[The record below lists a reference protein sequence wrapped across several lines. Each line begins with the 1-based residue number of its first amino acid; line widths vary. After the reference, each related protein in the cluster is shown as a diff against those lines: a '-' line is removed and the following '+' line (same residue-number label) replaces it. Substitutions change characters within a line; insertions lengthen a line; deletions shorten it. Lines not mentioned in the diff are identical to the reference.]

1 MVTSNNTGSA
11 FIKSPT
17 IWIKSRGHS
26 MLVQAG
32 SRCGYCSGI
41 FQVSRVSQVETKDG
55 MRNVSFIQ
63 CDRCRCWM
71 PELTTTP
78 QPPNPPDPVPT
89 PEPERKVIHAS
100 QVNGNVV
107 LSTGET
113 LIEKLA
119 GHISSDG
126 STYGMKQ
133 NQWYPPP
140 EPTPPPPLLTP
151 N

>member
-1 MVTSNNTGSA
+1 
-11 FIKSPT
+11 
-17 IWIKSRGHS
+17 
-26 MLVQAG
+26 
-32 SRCGYCSGI
+32 
-41 FQVSRVSQVETKDG
+41 
-55 MRNVSFIQ
+55 
-63 CDRCRCWM
+63 M